1 MRPRLFA
8 PVKQWLREPLLQ
20 FLLIGL
26 ALFAVQRALPPG
38 RVDQTDRKRIVLT
51 EDDVSQLALM
61 WQAQGHPP
69 PTPEEMLGLL
79 ESRIREEVLYR
90 EALAMGLD
98 KDDTI
103 VKRRM
108 MQKMDFLAEDLSD
121 LREPRREE
129 LKEWF
134 AKNAGRFT
142 VPGRISFRHLYFS
155 FDKHGEKTAAAAAAA
170 LKQVAGKPSDSS
182 EAAALADPFMF
193 LDYYGDR
200 PFDYVAKTFG
210 PKFARAL
217 FELKAGSWQ
226 GPIESGYG
234 WHLVFIDSL
243 TPARLPEF
251 EEVETDVKTV
261 WVDEQRAQFKR
272 KAFEAM
278 RAGYEIVLP
287 KVLANAAPVAAATPA
302 EIGGW

>member
-1 MRPRLFA
+1 MRPRLFSS
-8 PVKQWLREPLLQ
+8 VKQWLREPLLQ
-20 FLLIGL
+20 FLLIGF
-26 ALFAVQRALPPG
+26 ALFAVQRALPPS
-38 RVDQTDRKRIVLT
+38 RVDQTGRKRIVLT
-51 EDDVSQLALM
+51 DDDVSQLTLM

-69 PTPEEMLGLL
+69 PTPEETQGLL

-90 EALAMGLD
+90 EALKMGLD

-108 MQKMDFLAEDLSD
+108 VQKMDFLAEDLSD

-134 AKNAGRFT
+134 AKNAERFT
-142 VPGRISFRHLYFS
+142 LPGRISFRHLYFS
-155 FDKHGEKTAAAAAAA
+155 FDKHGKKTAAAAAAA
-170 LKQVAGKPSDSS
+170 LKQVAGQPPDSS

-200 PFDYVAKTFG
+200 PFDYIAKTFG

-234 WHLVFIDSL
+234 WHLVFIDFL

-251 EEVETDVKTV
+251 EEVETDVKTA

-278 RAGYEIVLP
+278 RAGYEIVVP
-287 KVLANAAPVAAATPA
+287 KASTNTAPVAAATPVMK
-302 EIGGW
+302 GGF

>member
-1 MRPRLFA
+1 
-8 PVKQWLREPLLQ
+8 LREPLLQ

-26 ALFAVQRALPPG
+26 ALFAMQRALSPG
-38 RVDQTDRKRIVLT
+38 RVDQTDRKWIVLT
-51 EDDVSQLALM
+51 EDDVSQLTLM

-69 PTPEEMLGLL
+69 PTPEEMQRLL
-79 ESRIREEVLYR
+79 ESRIHEEVLYR

-108 MQKMDFLAEDLSD
+108 AQKMEFLAEDLSD
-121 LREPRREE
+121 LREPSREE
-129 LKEWF
+129 LKDWF

-142 VPGRISFRHLYFS
+142 LPGRVSFRHLYFS
-155 FDKHGEKTAAAAAAA
+155 FDKHGQKTAAAAATA
-170 LKQVAGKPSDSS
+170 LKQVAGKPPDSA
-182 EAAALADPFMF
+182 EAAALADAFMF
-193 LDYYGDR
+193 QDYYGDR
-200 PFDYVAKTFG
+200 SFDYIAKTFG
-210 PKFARAL
+210 PGFARAL

-234 WHLVFIDSL
+234 WHLVFIDAL
-243 TPARLPEF
+243 TPARLPAF
-251 EEVETDVKTV
+251 EEVEADVKTV

-287 KVLANAAPVAAATPA
+287 KAPTNAAPVAAATPA
-302 EIGGW
+302 WKGGW

>member
-1 MRPRLFA
+1 
-8 PVKQWLREPLLQ
+8 
-20 FLLIGL
+20 
-26 ALFAVQRALPPG
+26 
-38 RVDQTDRKRIVLT
+38 
-51 EDDVSQLALM
+51 M

-69 PTPEEMLGLL
+69 ATPKEMQSLL
-79 ESRIREEVLYR
+79 EIRIREEVLYR

-108 MQKMDFLAEDLSD
+108 VQKMDFLAEDLSD
-121 LREPRREE
+121 LREPSREE

-134 AKNAGRFT
+134 AKNAGRFSM
-142 VPGRISFRHLYFS
+142 PGRISFRHLYFS

-193 LDYYGDR
+193 QDYYGDR
-200 PFDYVAKTFG
+200 SFEYIAKTFG

-243 TPARLPEF
+243 TPGRLPEF
-251 EEVETDVKTV
+251 EEVEDDVKTA

-278 RAGYEIVLP
+278 RAGYEIVVP
-287 KVLANAAPVAAATPA
+287 KASTNTAPVAAATPVMK
-302 EIGGW
+302 GGF